1 MSKRHQPRVEVYA
14 VVRLDHY
21 LPVATLEE
29 RITIKEIVPTLERA
43 ESEVARLTALVSDG
57 GSTYFSQ
64 YTPGRARAARRTP
77 GSSPP
82 RRSADAGTERVLGW

>member
-29 RITIKEIVPTLERA
+29 RITIKEIVPTLEQA
-43 ESEVARLTALVSDG
+43 ESEVARLTALVSDD

-64 YTPGRARAARRTP
+64 YTRYFPDGRQ
-77 GSSPP
+77 GH
-82 RRSADAGTERVLGW
+82 